1 MTPIAIVMMII
12 AMVTV
17 WGGLGLA
24 LLNLV
29 RHPEDEGHLPDTIA
43 PEL

>member
-17 WGGLGLA
+17 WGGLIAAIVNLA
-24 LLNLV
+24 
-29 RHPEDEGHLPDTIA
+29 RHPEAAESEPA
-43 PEL
+43 PPVEL